1 MSDNPSGKGTRFTI
15 ELPLGKD
22 AFSPK
27 ELEVRKKD
35 EEKIEEVAYNDDA
48 VAERNTAK
56 DDDGLARNNNVV
68 QTISRKKVLIVDDD
82 EEIRSFLCEELAALY
97 NVVDCGDGEQAYEI
111 ISREGADLVVS
122 DIMMPGIDGIELCK
136 RIRNNMRTSHIPVIL
151 LTAKASDRDRLEGL
165 QANADAYVTK
175 PFNLQLLLTL
185 IGNLLY
191 RHDVVRNTYSGN
203 VMPSDRIDTPRVQ
216 SADEKL
222 LARIIKCINDNL
234 SNPDLT
240 TDDIAREVGLSR
252 VHLFRKLKEMTNQS
266 ATIYVRN
273 IRLTKASELLRQ
285 KKMTISD
292 VAYAVGFRTP
302 KNFSSAFK
310 ELFGMTPSEYM
321 NSEE

>member
-1 MSDNPSGKGTRFTI
+1 M
-15 ELPLGKD
+15 
-22 AFSPK
+22 
-27 ELEVRKKD
+27 RKKD
-35 EEKIEEVAYNDDA
+35 EEKIEEVAYNDYA

-111 ISREGADLVVS
+111 ISREGADIVVS

-252 VHLFRKLKEMTNQS
+252 VHLFRKLKELTNQS